1 MRVPKKKR
9 SAKTL
14 RRATRKAEAQRER
27 DLLGPGLDERV
38 MTSNFRTRQ
47 KFGAASEVRKIEI
60 TPEMRAQYE
69 KKPRMPTPRAF
80 FNIITSGVI
89 N

>member
-9 SAKTL
+9 SAKT
-14 RRATRKAEAQRER
+14 RRKATRKAEAQRER

-38 MTSNFRTRQ
+38 TTRNFRTRQ
-47 KFGAASEVRKIEI
+47 KFGAASGVRKIEI

-69 KKPRMPTPRAF
+69 KKT
-80 FNIITSGVI
+80 
-89 N
+89 